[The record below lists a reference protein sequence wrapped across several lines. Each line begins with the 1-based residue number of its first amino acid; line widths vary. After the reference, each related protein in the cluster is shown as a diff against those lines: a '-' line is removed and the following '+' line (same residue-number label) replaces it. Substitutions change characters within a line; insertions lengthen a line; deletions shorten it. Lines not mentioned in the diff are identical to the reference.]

1 MYFASVMVIS
11 TLSILANVFVLSLHH
26 KNVKIQPP
34 MPFWVER
41 WICGYLAKLLR
52 MHKPYRLL
60 NSKTPSTKYMQY
72 NGFHDVKSKKLLP
85 NILSDDLS
93 IDINELKASHRK
105 LLSGIMVK
113 QNSSM
118 NEPMEKVYLSASCS
132 NSLKRN
138 QKSNISICENC
149 NNVMLVNNKNELN
162 SLNDWLMRILKELE
176 ILTSKTKQ
184 DLDDEHKK
192 LNWKFAAM
200 VIDRLC
206 MILFALATFV
216 STFTFSLNLFYTF
229 E

>member
-34 MPFWVER
+34 MSFWVEK

-60 NSKTPSTKYMQY
+60 NKKASSKYMKC
-72 NGFHDVKSKKLLP
+72 NGFHDIKNKKILP
-85 NILSDDLS
+85 NMLTDDLS
-93 IDINELKASHRK
+93 LDINELKANHRK
-105 LLSGIMVK
+105 LLSGLMVK
-113 QNSSM
+113 QNSS
-118 NEPMEKVYLSASCS
+118 EPMEKVYLSASCS

-149 NNVMLVNNKNELN
+149 NNITLIKNKTELN
-162 SLNDWLMRILKELE
+162 SLNDWLMRILKEIE
-176 ILTSKTKQ
+176 VLTSKTKQ
-184 DLDDEHKK
+184 DLEDEHKK

-206 MILFALATFV
+206 MILFALATFT